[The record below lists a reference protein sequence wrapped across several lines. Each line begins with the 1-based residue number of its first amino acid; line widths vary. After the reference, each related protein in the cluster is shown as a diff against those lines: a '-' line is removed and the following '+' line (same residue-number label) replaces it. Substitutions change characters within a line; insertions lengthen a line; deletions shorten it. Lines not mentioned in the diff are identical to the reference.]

1 MWQFYF
7 YFLRN
12 LHSGCVNFYAS
23 LPPAAP
29 QSPIPQP
36 RPSPTPPYLVPGH
49 SWGSSRQPVHCRSFP
64 HLLSILGVGRHEPPA
79 FPHCHAHQS
88 LGSLPIHSEDSS
100 LAQWAGTCVVFS
112 LEVLQDPRTFLW
124 GQWLLGGLPHGLS
137 LSDPSLESP
146 FLINHSI

>member
-79 FPHCHAHQS
+79 FPHCHLGFAPKLYFFLLSALFSYKWSEVAQS
-88 LGSLPIHSEDSS
+88 CPTLWDPMDSS
-100 LAQWAGTCVVFS
+100 LPGSAVHGIFQARV
-112 LEVLQDPRTFLW
+112 LEW
-124 GQWLLGGLPHGLS
+124 GAVAYCLVMS
-137 LSDPSLESP
+137 
-146 FLINHSI
+146 